1 MSGTSPRPRRRLT
14 GELQHQ
20 AEHTRQR
27 KSPSVLTYLVVL
39 FVVAFLL
46 LLIAYFQ
53 QQRQSSEATDDAIKQ
68 SASALQS
75 IQNLLTENEKL
86 RAEAADLESQ
96 VDQLTRE
103 NAALEQSAQVFA
115 DEADATGRELSAMDY
130 FWRIQRLYSRGS
142 RKAAL
147 DLVKEFE
154 ATNLPPEL
162 PRSNPSG
169 LEGTSPYEQY
179 QSLLDAL
186 NYRPAP

>member
-1 MSGTSPRPRRRLT
+1 MSGASNRRRLS

-20 AEHTRQR
+20 AEHARTR
-27 KSPSVLTYLVVL
+27 KGPSVLSYLVVL
-39 FVVAFLL
+39 FIVAFLL

-53 QQRQSSEATDDAIKQ
+53 QQRISSEATGDAMKQ

-86 RAEAADLESQ
+86 RQEAADLESR
-96 VDQLTRE
+96 VGELTQE
-103 NAALEQSAQVFA
+103 NAALEQSGQSFA
-115 DEADATGRELSAMDY
+115 DQADATGRQLTAMDY

-154 ATNLPPEL
+154 ATSLPPEL
-162 PRSNPSG
+162 PRTNYSG
-169 LEGTSPYEQY
+169 VDGTSPYDQY
-179 QSLLDAL
+179 QALLDAL